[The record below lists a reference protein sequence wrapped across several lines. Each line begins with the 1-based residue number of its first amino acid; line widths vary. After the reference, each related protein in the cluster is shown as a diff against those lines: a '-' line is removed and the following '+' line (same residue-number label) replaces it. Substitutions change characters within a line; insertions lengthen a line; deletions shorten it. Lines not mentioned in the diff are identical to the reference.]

1 MEEEILKMSTKRPTP
16 TNAYLSFYGVR
27 EEPDRIQV
35 DLQVNSNSN
44 SANKPLGITSS
55 SYYSLAKS
63 EPSLNQL
70 KFEPVNIPT
79 FGLQQQ
85 QQQQQPITNNALDNR
100 SMSYVDSTLSAY
112 NNNRSID
119 IEPYYVDRDNNSM
132 YNNIP
137 TPVNFSNRIID
148 VDNKSD
154 KNNLYSIPPV
164 VETVTNPN
172 TTTKGF
178 NISLN
183 NISFNNVSAIPTNNT
198 TTINNNSNSA
208 INNNKDELLD
218 IFYKSKTHQSN
229 EDLYLDFYGIK
240 DYNADEKIDQDNE
253 ESMVGKSLKNG
264 DRDEEETT
272 SDINN
277 IPDRIEPLKLEIES
291 RIGKNMKTYFKNRF
305 LYINILFLNEILLN
319 KTAYYIKG
327 IRFRSIFD
335 QQYCKFKKKINF
347 NICF

>member
-16 TNAYLSFYGVR
+16 TDAYLSFYGVR

-35 DLQVNSNSN
+35 DLQVNSSSN
-44 SANKPLGITSS
+44 STNKPLGITSS

-132 YNNIP
+132 YNNSP

-154 KNNLYSIPPV
+154 KNNLYSVPPV
-164 VETVTNPN
+164 LETVTSNPN
-172 TTTKGF
+172 ATSKGF

-183 NISFNNVSAIPTNNT
+183 NISFNNNVSTIPTNT
-198 TTINNNSNSA
+198 TTISNNNNNNSA
-208 INNNKDELLD
+208 INSNKDELLD
-218 IFYKSKTHQSN
+218 LFYKSKSHRSN

-253 ESMVGKSLKNG
+253 ESTVGKSLKNG

-291 RIGKNMKTYFKNRF
+291 RIGKNMIKYFRNRF
-305 LYINILFLNEILLN
+305 LYLIS
-319 KTAYYIKG
+319 K
-327 IRFRSIFD
+327 
-335 QQYCKFKKKINF
+335 
-347 NICF
+347 

>member
-16 TNAYLSFYGVR
+16 TDAYLSFYGVR

-35 DLQVNSNSN
+35 DLQVNSSSN
-44 SANKPLGITSS
+44 STNKPLGITSS

-79 FGLQQQ
+79 FGLQQQQ

-154 KNNLYSIPPV
+154 KNNLYSVPPV
-164 VETVTNPN
+164 LETVTSNPN
-172 TTTKGF
+172 AISKGF

-183 NISFNNVSAIPTNNT
+183 NISFNNVSTIPTNNMT
-198 TTINNNSNSA
+198 TVSNNNNSNSA
-208 INNNKDELLD
+208 SNSNKDELLD
-218 IFYKSKTHQSN
+218 LFYKSKSHRSN

-240 DYNADEKIDQDNE
+240 DYNAEEKIDQDNE
-253 ESMVGKSLKNG
+253 ESTVGKSLKNG

-291 RIGKNMKTYFKNRF
+291 RIGKNMTTYFRNRF
-305 LYINILFLNEILLN
+305 LYMNILKIKQYIIIIKQGFDHFLI
-319 KTAYYIKG
+319 
-327 IRFRSIFD
+327 IRL
-335 QQYCKFKKKINF
+335 
-347 NICF
+347 